1 MMLPELDAARLKGVL
16 DETAELAEIFAG
28 RGWRLYLVGGMVRN
42 LVLDG
47 LGSDGG
53 TDAGTDAGT
62 ADADPAATTPA
73 ADAAPDTD
81 AGDFDLTTDAH
92 PGEVKQMVE
101 PLAEH
106 MWTQGERFGT
116 IGCSIAGRNYEIT
129 THRKEAYDPVSRKP
143 TVVFGDDIV
152 VDLSRRDFTVNAMAI
167 ELPGGELID
176 PYDGAGDLE
185 RRVLATPLSAEESFR
200 DDPLRM
206 LRAARF
212 VAQFGLVPSGEIV
225 GAMGEMRERLAIVS
239 TERVYAELVR
249 LVMLDDPA
257 AGFELLLET
266 ELDELVFAVGGGAG
280 GGDAGAGGGR
290 VLSETAIARLREL
303 QTGLRLEARLAALL
317 YDCQDLGAL
326 LRRLR
331 FTNQQEREVV
341 GLVWAAQKLL
351 SALEQSGDAGAE
363 PLDQSAR
370 RWMFHTSK
378 ELHSEALSVARVIAA
393 ERGLADRFRE
403 FQQLAQQQPELTLP
417 VSGTDIMDWLDIPPG
432 PEVKQALEFLS
443 EQLIQ
448 QGNLNQKDA
457 RKQLVAW
464 WAGAK

>member
-42 LVLDG
+42 LVL
-47 LGSDGG
+47 GG
-53 TDAGTDAGT
+53 AG
-62 ADADPAATTPA
+62 DPAP
-73 ADAAPDTD
+73 D
-81 AGDFDLTTDAH
+81 AGDFDLTTDAR

-176 PYDGAGDLE
+176 PFGGAGDLE

-212 VAQFGLVPSGEIV
+212 VSQFGLAPSGEIV
-225 GAMGEMRERLAIVS
+225 SAMGEMRERLAIVS

-249 LVMLDDPA
+249 LVMLGDPA
-257 AGFELLLET
+257 DGLELLLQT
-266 ELDELVFAVGGGAG
+266 GLDELVFAVGGGAG
-280 GGDAGAGGGR
+280 SGTGGGAGDDR
-290 VLSETAIARLREL
+290 VLSETAIERLREL
-303 QTGLRLEARLAALL
+303 PTGLRLEARLAALL

-363 PLDQSAR
+363 PPDQSVR
-370 RWMFHTSK
+370 RWMFHTAK
-378 ELHSEALSVARVIAA
+378 ELHGEALSIARVIAG
-393 ERGLADRFRE
+393 ERGLTDRFRE
-403 FQQLAQQQPELTLP
+403 FQQLAEQQPELTLP

-432 PEVKQALEFLS
+432 PEVKQALEFLA

-448 QGNLNQKDA
+448 QGSLSQKDA

-464 WAGAK
+464 WAG

>member
-1 MMLPELDAARLKGVL
+1 MVLPELDATRLKDVL
-16 DETAELAEIFAG
+16 AETAGLAEIFAG

-42 LVLDG
+42 LVLGGVG
-47 LGSDGG
+47 LGGG
-53 TDAGTDAGT
+53 DY
-62 ADADPAATTPA
+62 
-73 ADAAPDTD
+73 
-81 AGDFDLTTDAH
+81 DLTTDAH
-92 PGEVKQMVE
+92 PGEVRQMVE

-143 TVVFGDDIV
+143 TVVFGDDIT

-176 PYDGAGDLE
+176 PFGGAGDLE

-212 VAQFGLVPSGEIV
+212 VAQFGLAPSGEIV
-225 GAMGEMRERLAIVS
+225 VAMGEMRERLAIVS
-239 TERVYAELVR
+239 AERVHAELVR

-266 ELDELVFAVGGGAG
+266 GLDELVFAVGGGDG
-280 GGDAGAGGGR
+280 GRGAR
-290 VLSETAIARLREL
+290 VLSEAAIARLREL

-331 FTNQQEREVV
+331 FTNQQKREVV
-341 GLVWAAQKLL
+341 AVVWATHKLM
-351 SALEQSGDAGAE
+351 SVLEQSGDAGAE
-363 PLDQSAR
+363 PPDQSAR
-370 RWMFHTSK
+370 RWMFHTPK
-378 ELHSEALSVARVIAA
+378 ELHGEALSVARVIAA
-393 ERGLADRFRE
+393 ERGLADQFKN
-403 FQQLAQQQPELTLP
+403 FQRLAQQQPELALP
-417 VSGTDIMDWLDIPPG
+417 VSGTEIMDWLGIPPG
-432 PEVKQALEFLS
+432 PEVKQALEFLA

-448 QGNLNQKDA
+448 QGSLNQKEA
-457 RKQLVAW
+457 RKQLEEW
-464 WAGAK
+464 WADQTMGKAKSQAIG